1 MIAAAMTR
9 YNTFIRFTTKLKR
22 TTCKVVSFRAIES
35 PRVLSS
41 FPGGSPGDVR
51 DRLRAVWRPVES
63 LMKTLDVVT
72 ALDHFACALLPVA
85 LQMNNG
91 NMKDAVTDS
100 YEGALEVLRQRKS
113 FHSRALTELKIGE
126 REIDAA
132 SFNEQIGRA
141 AGYLRDNEE

>member
-1 MIAAAMTR
+1 
-9 YNTFIRFTTKLKR
+9 
-22 TTCKVVSFRAIES
+22 
-35 PRVLSS
+35 
-41 FPGGSPGDVR
+41 
-51 DRLRAVWRPVES
+51 
-63 LMKTLDVVT
+63 MKTLDVVR

-100 YEGALEVLRQRKS
+100 YEDALEVLRQRKS
-113 FHSRALTELKIGE
+113 FHSRALMELKIGE

-141 AGYLRDNEE
+141 TGYLHDDTSVPS